1 MTLWQR
7 LLALLAWAS
16 AEPSAL
22 EAERPRAA
30 AAVAVAYAS
39 LMPPQPTPAEDSQP
53 ECKTGKCPEP
63 QSVLKR

>member
-1 MTLWQR
+1 MTVWQR

-39 LMPPQPTPAEDSQP
+39 LMPPEPTPAEGVEP
-53 ECKTGKCPEP
+53 ECKTGNCPQP

>member
-39 LMPPQPTPAEDSQP
+39 LMPAETQDSGDDQQPNHGA
-53 ECKTGKCPEP
+53 TGP
-63 QSVLKR
+63 